1 MFLLLQ
7 FGTLQT
13 PDQKL
18 EFTSTIIHNI
28 NSELVVVN
36 QNVFQAVMQSLNFLN
51 FLLKPESTVFCHI
64 MSYLQKLSNV
74 TVINLG
80 SKPNRFVCVRT
91 AETVHSIKL
100 TVLWHITVVSKVTA
114 IVLLSTMGRMTMC
127 RKTFF
132 FLAVPLRRGYLLI
145 NRVGCLTVF
154 ALLSSTPEIFLA
166 ISVSI

>member
-1 MFLLLQ
+1 MFQLLQ
-7 FGTLQT
+7 FGT

-28 NSELVVVN
+28 NSESVVVN

-51 FLLKPESTVFCHI
+51 FLLKPESTVFCYI
-64 MSYLQKLSNV
+64 MSYLQNLSNV

-100 TVLWHITVVSKVTA
+100 TVL
-114 IVLLSTMGRMTMC
+114 
-127 RKTFF
+127 
-132 FLAVPLRRGYLLI
+132 
-145 NRVGCLTVF
+145 
-154 ALLSSTPEIFLA
+154 
-166 ISVSI
+166 

>member
-1 MFLLLQ
+1 MFQLLQ

-18 EFTSTIIHNI
+18 DFTSTIIHNI
-28 NSELVVVN
+28 NSESVVVN

-64 MSYLQKLSNV
+64 MSYLQNLSNV

-114 IVLLSTMGRMTMC
+114 NNCYWAPWEEWQCAERP
-127 RKTFF
+127 FF
-132 FLAVPLRRGYLLI
+132 FGCAPEAWLLAYK
-145 NRVGCLTVF
+145 
-154 ALLSSTPEIFLA
+154 
-166 ISVSI
+166 